1 MTKKLTVPKEIY
13 VTAKMHRE
21 SEFDSVKRE
30 WVYGEEY
37 AFAFL
42 HPHEPNKKSDTTRKE
57 TQLGWAYGAYKFVD
71 DILVKLHSQYDYAS
85 KIRTYTEEPAKY
97 QPRVLSNEPLTGF
110 EIFEVATRY
119 STSNKVFKVKDPR
132 GFVTEIT
139 AKSLLGI
146 ILDGTIKNGVIQ
158 DACVWQ
164 ANKNLI
170 VYKESL

>member
-1 MTKKLTVPKEIY
+1 MKAKKLQVPKEIY
-13 VTAKMHRE
+13 VTAKEHKE
-21 SEFDSVKRE
+21 YDYVDGE
-30 WVYGEEY
+30 WVPVEKYQ
-37 AFAFL
+37 FAFL
-42 HPHEPNKKSDTTRKE
+42 HPHEPDKKGDAKRKD
-57 TQLGWAYGAYKFVD
+57 TQLRWAYYNYSIEDGTVFEKEFNHKDKKYEFF
-71 DILVKLHSQYDYAS
+71 
-85 KIRTYTEEPAKY
+85 EAKY
-97 QPRVLSNEPLTGF
+97 QPRILSNEPLTGF

-146 ILDGTIKNGVIQ
+146 LLDGTISNGVIQ

-170 VYKESL
+170 VYKG